1 MINRSLE
8 FMRGVLASVGIYVED
23 RPQRAAPLRHDALKS
38 LFDNTLTEHE
48 RRRDRRF
55 MPDDSWLR

>member
-8 FMRGVLASVGIYVED
+8 FMRGLLATVGIHVEH
-23 RPQRAAPLRHDALKS
+23 RPQRAVPLSHDALKS

-48 RRRDRRF
+48 RRRDRRWI
-55 MPDDSWLR
+55 DDSWLR